1 MRVAVSILKL
11 EPACGY
17 TQGSPGIDLVDL
29 DGFEPSTPRCKRSI
43 FPIILQAHVWCSVS
57 DSNRP
62 PTHYKCVALPNE
74 LTELFQYTTFLPSSW
89 NIVAF
94 MNLFVRCTV
103 CNPHRTIL
111 RIFITEIRLV
121 RIFFVFA
128 APFCRFRSKP
138 IPILFHYI

>member
-1 MRVAVSILKL
+1 MRVAVSILKLEPACGYTQGSPGIDLVEL

-74 LTELFQYTTFLPSSW
+74 LTEQVFGLACKIRTYDPLLPKQ
-89 NIVAF
+89 
-94 MNLFVRCTV
+94 MR
-103 CNPHRTIL
+103 
-111 RIFITEIRLV
+111 
-121 RIFFVFA
+121 
-128 APFCRFRSKP
+128 
-138 IPILFHYI
+138 

>member
-74 LTELFQYTTFLPSSW
+74 LTEQVFGLAPPTRTEILYAPNVVTYQL
-89 NIVAF
+89 AQCE
-94 MNLFVRCTV
+94 MNLF
-103 CNPHRTIL
+103 NYL
-111 RIFITEIRLV
+111 
-121 RIFFVFA
+121 
-128 APFCRFRSKP
+128 
-138 IPILFHYI
+138 